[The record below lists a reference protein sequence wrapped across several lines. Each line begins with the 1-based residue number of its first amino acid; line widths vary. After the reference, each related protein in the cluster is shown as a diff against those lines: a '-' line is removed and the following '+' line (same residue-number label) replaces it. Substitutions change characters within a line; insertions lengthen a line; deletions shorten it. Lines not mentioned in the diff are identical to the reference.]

1 MAMCPSLFL
10 SFSLSIPNAKPMTI
24 SVMNNYTFL
33 NNNVTKQKDDS
44 VSNYSYQT
52 FINYSLVSEKD
63 DVTNC
68 IKHGK

>member
-1 MAMCPSLFL
+1 
-10 SFSLSIPNAKPMTI
+10 MTI
-24 SVMNNYTFL
+24 SVMNNHNFL

-52 FINYSLVSEKD
+52 FINYSLVSDED

-68 IKHGK
+68 MKHGK